1 MVQLSNSLVLL
12 NSSNSS
18 TFTCAKF
25 FKNMEKDQ
33 KVEGV
38 TVSNQ
43 TIISFVRS
51 PTSLQMKVL
60 SKDKKILEYKFH

>member
-1 MVQLSNSLVLL
+1 
-12 NSSNSS
+12 
-18 TFTCAKF
+18 
-25 FKNMEKDQ
+25 MEKDQ